1 MKSLHRFTIAE
12 LKTRRLTREGA
23 CRSWSAIVLSV
34 IVLLPW
40 ITHAAEPAPW
50 QTHLYLSA
58 GQLFTRRIAITV
70 RNDSNSPLAGQI
82 LSLPIP
88 ASGALSEIR
97 DAIPAQLRLTNA
109 GGEELLFA
117 FVGPDG
123 KPANT
128 GPIVSGVELRIPAEC
143 PAKSTTMAYLYLA
156 NAAAWPV
163 PDFLDVREK
172 PVAAAVASATAGPVE
187 TLALRMSPDP
197 AAWPAQMPG
206 HRLSALA
213 INQAAAPFTGLVS
226 IDISALTG
234 YCKARHYPTN
244 FSSTL
249 DGKPLP
255 CCPVGNA
262 LIVQSTIAPA
272 TVQSLCVYSSGTA
285 PLDAAYVQ
293 LLDSPANLV
302 KNASFE
308 EDSSAWQ
315 GAVRRADGA
324 EAALVAPGRFGR
336 RASRV
341 TVPETAKPNW
351 IGLHQDVP
359 VLPNATYFYAAW
371 IKCQSVKTGSVQL
384 HVHLCNSAGQLTK
397 TGSMHG
403 AGPAISGDTDWTLI
417 SGQLTTPPDAQTLQL
432 HLTTNTTGTV
442 WHDGVIV
449 AQVMPALV
457 GPIESRLADEPA
469 TLGAWPMN
477 PIVKVFRH
485 DLPPAKPDEVRITA
499 ARNEKEP
506 IQIAVRSRQ
515 SLADVRIA
523 VDAPRLASG
532 AVLKEFQTAVV
543 KYVPIDY
550 PTNYY
555 QSPAPAWQ
563 RKLPIGSPGCDGW
576 SDFWPDPLVSADS
589 LDIPA
594 QQTQPVWVTF
604 NIPKDAPAGD
614 YRGAVRFVHEQ
625 KTIATVPFVVHVW
638 DFALDDQSHVKAVY
652 DVRVG
657 GRWKQPGKSDSETW
671 RQVVQLM
678 ADHRLCPDT
687 IAPAPQLKY
696 VNGTVVADF
705 TEFDKV
711 ASWYFDELKILH
723 AYTPHDFYGFGW
735 GLPPRKAFG
744 EEAFEGS
751 ARTALRPQ
759 YKEAY
764 QACLRAFWNHVKEK
778 GWAGKILLYISDEP
792 FDREPAIRD
801 QMKTL
806 CAMIHE
812 VDPTI
817 PIYASTWHHVPEWDG
832 SVTAWGFGHFG
843 VVPAEK
849 IASIRNA
856 GTKVLFTTDGHMCTD
871 TPYCAVER
879 LLPHYCFKY
888 DVEGY
893 EFWGST
899 WLTYDPF
906 QFGWHSFIHQTDAPG
921 KSYFIRYPNGDGYLI
936 YPSKTGPVSTIRL
949 EQASEGVEDYEY
961 LYILRGRIAT
971 AKAAG
976 RDTAEAQR
984 TLDAANALVSMP
996 NSGGR
1001 YSTRFLDDPDKV
1013 LQSKAQVARAI
1024 ESLK

>member
-1 MKSLHRFTIAE
+1 MKTLHSFTLADLKAHTQPDKGGWLWAGITFSLLALF
-12 LKTRRLTREGA
+12 
-23 CRSWSAIVLSV
+23 CSAVF
-34 IVLLPW
+34 
-40 ITHAAEPAPW
+40 AAEPARW
-50 QTHLYLSA
+50 QTSLYLNA
-58 GQLFTRRIAITV
+58 GQLFARRIPITI
-70 RNDSNSPLAGQI
+70 RNDSNSPVAGQI
-82 LSLPIP
+82 ISLPITATGP
-88 ASGALSEIR
+88 LSEIR
-97 DAIPAQLRLTNA
+97 GATPAQLRLTNA

-123 KPANT
+123 KSANA
-128 GPIVSGVELRIPAEC
+128 GPIIPGVELRIPAEC
-143 PAKSTTMAYLYLA
+143 SAKSTSTIYLYFA

-172 PVAAAVASATAGPVE
+172 PVTATVASATAGPVE
-187 TLALRMSPDP
+187 TLSLRTSPD
-197 AAWPAQMPG
+197 AAVWPAQMSG
-206 HRLSALA
+206 HRLTALA
-213 INQAAAPFTGLVS
+213 VNQSATPFTGLVS
-226 IDISALTG
+226 IDLSAFAG
-234 YCKARHYPTN
+234 YYKARHYPAN
-244 FSSTL
+244 FDVTL

-255 CCPVGNA
+255 ACLVGNA
-262 LIVQSTIAPA
+262 LIVQSTFNPNS
-272 TVQSLCVYSSGTA
+272 VQSLRVNPTA
-285 PLDAAYVQ
+285 PVPLDAAYLQ
-293 LLDSPANLV
+293 LLNSSANLV

-308 EDSSAWQ
+308 EDSAAWQ
-315 GAVRRADGA
+315 GIIRRADGA
-324 EAALVAPGRFGR
+324 EVTLAAPGRFGNR
-336 RASRV
+336 TSRIA
-341 TVPETAKPNW
+341 VPESAKPNW
-351 IGLHQDVP
+351 IGLHQDVA

-371 IKCQSVKTGSVQL
+371 VKCQAVKTGSVQL
-384 HVHLCNSAGQLTK
+384 HVHLRDSAGQLTK
-397 TGSMHG
+397 TGGMQG

-417 SGQLTTPPDAQTLQL
+417 SGQLTTPPDARIFQL
-432 HLTTNTTGTV
+432 HLTTNTTGTF
-442 WHDGVIV
+442 WHDGAIV
-449 AQVMPALV
+449 ARVMPALV
-457 GPIESRLADEPA
+457 GPIESHLADGPA
-469 TLGAWPMN
+469 AIEAWAMN

-485 DLPPAKPDEVRITA
+485 DLPPAKADETVLTA

-506 IQIAVRSRQ
+506 LQIAVRSRR
-515 SLADVRIA
+515 SLANVHIA
-523 VDAPRLASG
+523 VDAPRHGNGTL
-532 AVLKEFQTAVV
+532 LKDFQTAVV

-563 RKLPIGSPGCDGW
+563 RKLPIGSPACDGW
-576 SDFWPDPLVSADS
+576 SDFWPDPLVPADS
-589 LDIPA
+589 LDVPA

-604 NIPKDAPAGD
+604 NIPKDAPPGD
-614 YRGAVRFVHEQ
+614 FRGAVRFVHDQ
-625 KTIATVPFVVHVW
+625 KTIATVPFVLHVW

-657 GRWKQPGKSDSETW
+657 GRWKQPGKTDSETW
-671 RQVVQLM
+671 RQIVQFM

-687 IAPAPQLKY
+687 IAPAPQIKY
-696 VNGTVVADF
+696 VNGKVSADF

-711 ASWYFDELKILH
+711 AGWYFDELKILH

-744 EEAFEGS
+744 EEAFDGPG
-751 ARTALRPQ
+751 RTALRPQ

-764 QACLRAFWNHVKEK
+764 QACLRAFWNHVKAK
-778 GWAGKILLYISDEP
+778 GWSDKILLYISDEP
-792 FDREPAIRD
+792 FDREPVLRD

-812 VDPTI
+812 VDPAI
-817 PIYASTWHHVPEWDG
+817 PIYSSTWHHVPEWDG
-832 SVTAWGFGHFG
+832 SITAWGFGHFG

-849 IASIRNA
+849 IASIRSA

-936 YPSKTGPVSTIRL
+936 YPDKNGPVSTIRL
-949 EQASEGVEDYEY
+949 EQAREGVEDYEY
-961 LYILRGRIAT
+961 LYILRGRIA
-971 AKAAG
+971 AARAAG
-976 RDTAEAQR
+976 RDTAQAQR
-984 TLDAANALVSMP
+984 ALDTATSLVSMP

-1013 LQSKAQVARAI
+1013 LQTKAQVARAI